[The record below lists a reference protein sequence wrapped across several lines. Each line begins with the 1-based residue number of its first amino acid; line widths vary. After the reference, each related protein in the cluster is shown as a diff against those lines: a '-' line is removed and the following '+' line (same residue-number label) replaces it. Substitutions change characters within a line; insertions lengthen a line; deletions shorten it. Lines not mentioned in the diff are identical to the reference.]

1 MEEGSL
7 EQEPG
12 SGVRGLVNG
21 TSVAVGT
28 LEWLHRHGACE
39 AAAAGSTAGAAAERA
54 PAGSAPPWSIAQSGL
69 EASSGQTRVYVSIG
83 NSIAACIDLADEL
96 RPGAAATV
104 AALHRMGVSTVLLS
118 GAVASPGGVQRKVFR
133 PLRLLMMP
141 YELSLSVLRR
151 GRQLLDP

>member
-1 MEEGSL
+1 MLWPLAELLRVEEGSL

-12 SGVRGLVNG
+12 SGVRGIVNG
-21 TSVAVGT
+21 TPVAVGT
-28 LEWLHRHGACE
+28 LEWLQRHGASDP
-39 AAAAGSTAGAAAERA
+39 APAGSTAAAQRS
-54 PAGSAPPWSIAQSGL
+54 PGGSAPNWSTPQSGL

-118 GAVASPGGVQRKVFR
+118 GAVASLKFYIEHNFGPCNYQCVC
-133 PLRLLMMP
+133 
-141 YELSLSVLRR
+141 
-151 GRQLLDP
+151 